1 MRKGRKSRIGKPSA
15 SNYVY
20 LNWLNAYASPFK
32 PRDGFFYVLG
42 QAFEL

>member
-1 MRKGRKSRIGKPSA
+1 RKGRNSRIGTPSA

-32 PRDGFFYVLG
+32 PSDGFFYVVG
-42 QAFEL
+42 KAFEF